1 LTVDTVYS
9 KLAKNPEQA
18 IARQQI
24 GWGIVAVLVVISF
37 VYRDLPWI
45 IEYPAQ
51 LVIPIDRWVN
61 LGMDWII
68 ENFRWFFQAIT
79 WLLSWPMDW
88 VQGLL
93 QWLPWPATIAAFSF
107 LAFVAGN
114 WRLAV
119 FTSIALLYIA
129 VVGYWEEGM
138 NTLALVFVSVPM
150 AVGSGLILGIWAFK
164 SPRVDRILQPTL
176 DLMQTVP
183 NFAYL
188 IPILFLFGFGPV
200 IGLIASAIYA
210 CPPMVRNVILGMR
223 RIPTD
228 VVESGKMAGAT
239 KRQLLWWVELP
250 SALPTI
256 MIGVN
261 QATMAA
267 FSMVIIAAIIGSSA
281 DIGWEVLSTMRR
293 AQFGQSLLAGVVIAL
308 MAMVMDRISLGF
320 TDRQRLL
327 HASDASFWHRHRHL
341 GWALITIG
349 LFIILAEMFPSLRNY
364 PKTWVVYPASQIN
377 EALTYVITNYHHVT
391 TAIKNTVLFYFLLPL
406 RIGLESTVAPFSW
419 GFELTQQFI
428 FGYALL
434 VTVFTLLAARFRGS
448 GTAAWVVVGGGIY
461 YFGFSSIP
469 WPAFIL
475 AVTVLGWQ
483 VGGWRVGLFAL
494 GGLLFILMTGVWPQA
509 MLSVYLCGAAV
520 LISIIVGGSLGIWA
534 STSDRVSAFLR
545 PINDTLQTMPLF
557 VFLIPV
563 LMFFQVGE
571 FTALFA
577 ILAYSIVPSIRYTE
591 HGLRRVPHEVIEA
604 AKSMGCTPRQ
614 MLWQVKMPFALPE
627 IMLGLNQTIM
637 FALAMLVIAALVGTK
652 GLGQMVYIA
661 LTKADFGLGL
671 ISGLSMAMIAMIS
684 DRIIRAWSAKKEAAL
699 GMVKNH

>member
-1 LTVDTVYS
+1 MTVDSVNS
-9 KLAKNPEQA
+9 NSAKNPVHA
-18 IARQQI
+18 ITRQHI
-24 GWGIVAVLVVISF
+24 AWGIVAVLVVFSF
-37 VYRDLPWI
+37 LFRYQPWI
-45 IEYPAQ
+45 VEYPTQ
-51 LVIPIDRWVN
+51 LVIPLDRWVN
-61 LGMDWII
+61 QGMDWII
-68 ENFRWFFQAIT
+68 ENFRWFFQGIT
-79 WLLSWPMDW
+79 WLLTWPMNW
-88 VQGLL
+88 VRGLL

-327 HASDASFWHRHRHL
+327 HAREASFWHRHRHL

-428 FGYALL
+428 FGYAVL

-448 GTAAWVVVGGGIY
+448 SAAAWVVVMGGIY

-534 STSDRVSAFLR
+534 STNDRVSAFLR

-684 DRIIRAWSAKKEAAL
+684 DRIIRAWSAKREAAL

>member
-1 LTVDTVYS
+1 VRGESAVPEP
-9 KLAKNPEQA
+9 AEKNPQA
-18 IARQQI
+18 FALQQI
-24 GWGIVAVLVVISF
+24 VLPVVALLVVLSF
-37 VYRDLPWI
+37 VFRDLPWLV
-45 IEYPAQ
+45 EYPT
-51 LVIPIDRWVN
+51 LYTIPLDDWINSVM
-61 LGMDWII
+61 GWII
-68 ENFRWFFQAIT
+68 ENFRWAFQVIT
-79 WLLSWPMDW
+79 WVLTWPMKW

-107 LAFVAGN
+107 LAFVAGS
-114 WRLAV
+114 WRLAL
-119 FTSIALLYIA
+119 FTGVALLYIA

-138 NTLALVFVSVPM
+138 NTLALVFVSVPI
-150 AVGSGLILGIWAFK
+150 AVGIGLFLGIWAFK
-164 SPRVDRILQPTL
+164 SDRVYRILLPTL

-183 NFAYL
+183 TFAYL

-210 CPPMVRNVILGMR
+210 CPPMVRNVILGLR
-223 RIPTD
+223 RIPSD
-228 VVESGKMAGAT
+228 VVESGRMAGAT
-239 KRQLLWWVELP
+239 RRQLLWWVEIP
-250 SALPTI
+250 TALPTI

-293 AQFGQSLLAGVVIAL
+293 AQFGQSLLAGIVIAL
-308 MAMVMDRISLGF
+308 IAMVMDRITLGF

-327 HASDASFWHRHRHL
+327 HASGASFWHRHRHL

-349 LFIILAEMFPSLRNY
+349 FFIVLSNIFPALDKY
-364 PKTWVVYPASQIN
+364 PKTWNIYPASQIN
-377 EALTYVITNYHHVT
+377 DALTYIITNYNHVT
-391 TAIKNTVLFYFLLPL
+391 TAIKNSVLFFFLLPL
-406 RIGLESTVAPFSW
+406 RIGLESTVAPFTW
-419 GFELTQQFI
+419 GFELTRPI
-428 FGYALL
+428 VTGYVILIA
-434 VTVFTLLAARFRGS
+434 VFAFLAGRFRGRS
-448 GTAAWVVVGGGIY
+448 ASVAVVTMGGIY
-461 YFGFSSIP
+461 YFGMSSIP

-475 AVTVLGWQ
+475 VVTMLGWQ
-483 VGGWRVGLFAL
+483 VGGWRVGLFSLA
-494 GGLLFILMTGVWPQA
+494 GQLFILLTGVWPQA

-520 LISIIVGGSLGIWA
+520 IISLVVGGLLGIWA
-534 STSDRVSAFLR
+534 STNDRVSALLR

-557 VFLIPV
+557 VILIPV

-571 FTALFA
+571 MTALLA
-577 ILAYSIVPSIRYTE
+577 IILYSIVPSIRYTE
-591 HGLRRVPHEVIEA
+591 HGLRRVPPEVIEA
-604 AKSMGCTPRQ
+604 ARSMGCTPRQ
-614 MLWQVKMPFALPE
+614 LLWQVKMPFALPE

-671 ISGLSMAMIAMIS
+671 ISGLGMAMIAMIS

-699 GMVKNH
+699 GLS